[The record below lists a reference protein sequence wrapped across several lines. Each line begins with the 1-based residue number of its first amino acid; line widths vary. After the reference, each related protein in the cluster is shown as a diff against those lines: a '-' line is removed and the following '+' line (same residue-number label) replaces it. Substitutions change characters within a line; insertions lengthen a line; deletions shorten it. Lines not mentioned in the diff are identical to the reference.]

1 MQMKNSP
8 LWRFSNNIYR
18 KEGVSEV
25 LLHVQDKF
33 SIDVNMILFVAWLAS
48 INRSLTAAD
57 IQDAQKLVSLW
68 RVMVIVPV
76 RNIRRS
82 LKDFSGIDYLYED
95 VKKLEI
101 DTEKEEL
108 KILYDN
114 YIALSSEQKS
124 ELTLDLLESNLHVL
138 NEIHFFDKDKIV
150 STHVKK
156 TLATAMG

>member
-1 MQMKNSP
+1 MKNSP

-18 KEGVSEV
+18 KEGVSEI
-25 LLHVQDKF
+25 LLYVQDKF

-48 INRSLTAAD
+48 IDRSLTASD
-57 IQDAQKLVSLW
+57 IQDAQKLVSFW
-68 RVMVIVPV
+68 WTKVIVPV
-76 RNIRRS
+76 RNVRRS
-82 LKDFSGIDYLYED
+82 IKDFSGTDYLYED

-101 DTEKEEL
+101 ETEKEEL

-150 STHVKK
+150 LTQVKK
-156 TLATAMG
+156 ILAISMG

>member
-1 MQMKNSP
+1 MKNSP

-18 KEGVSEV
+18 KEGVSEI

-48 INRSLTAAD
+48 VNRSLTASD

-68 RVMVIVPV
+68 RTKVIVPV

-82 LKDFSGIDYLYED
+82 VKDFSGTDYLYED

-108 KILYDN
+108 KILYNN

-124 ELTLDLLESNLHVL
+124 ELKLDLLESNLHVL
-138 NEIHFFDKDKIV
+138 NEIHFFDEDKIV
-150 STHVKK
+150 LTQVKK
-156 TLATAMG
+156 ILAIAMG

>member
-1 MQMKNSP
+1 MKNSP

-18 KEGVSEV
+18 KEGVSEI

-33 SIDVNMILFVAWLAS
+33 FIDINMILFVAWLAS

-57 IQDAQKLVSLW
+57 IQDAQKLVSRW

-82 LKDFSGIDYLYED
+82 LKDFSGIDYLYEE

-114 YIALSSEQKS
+114 YISLSSEQKS

-150 STHVKK
+150 LTQVKK
-156 TLATAMG
+156 ILAIAMG